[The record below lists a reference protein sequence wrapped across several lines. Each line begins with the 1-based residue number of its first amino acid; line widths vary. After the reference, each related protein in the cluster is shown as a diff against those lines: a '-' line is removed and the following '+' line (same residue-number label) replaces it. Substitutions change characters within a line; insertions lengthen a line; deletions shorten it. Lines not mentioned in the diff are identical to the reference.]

1 MKDLH
6 WRNLARILCL
16 LAMPAVGLTL
26 PWDKDM
32 QDQPSMKPQDSLVA
46 EINDSIPV
54 GGRDVYPPPKNVI
67 ELVRARLDAG
77 RTLVNPIAI
86 SPESLA
92 RGREMYD
99 HLYPRHLWNPYSS
112 HSNRAWHFLGEIGI
126 AFLDEIPDAGEWAWF
141 AANVFTNVYP
151 VWSDDDGGWHEGS
164 NYWRSYIGRF
174 TWWADIMKAAMDIN
188 AFD

>member
-1 MKDLH
+1 VKGLH
-6 WRNLARILCL
+6 WRNLARSLCL
-16 LAMPAVGLTL
+16 LAIPAVGLTL

-46 EINDSIPV
+46 EVNDSIPV
-54 GGRDVYPPPKNVI
+54 GGRDVYPPPKDVI

-99 HLYPRHLWNPYSS
+99 THCIVCHGAQGRGNGPVGQKFVPQPMELNLDYVQLQPDGQLYYTISHGSLAMPFYRQAIAPQDRWHLVN
-112 HSNRAWHFLGEIGI
+112 FIKEVFGE
-126 AFLDEIPDAGEWAWF
+126 
-141 AANVFTNVYP
+141 
-151 VWSDDDGGWHEGS
+151 S
-164 NYWRSYIGRF
+164 
-174 TWWADIMKAAMDIN
+174 
-188 AFD
+188 